1 MEHGAPAAF
10 MGLTEKTINTENVQL
25 EQGAARWQRRTV
37 AALLRKVH
45 TVSGQLPPWGLGTP
59 ELPRGWPR

>member
-25 EQGAARWQRRTV
+25 EQGV